1 MSEEISRE
9 TAFSAVA
16 EKALHLIDEAI
27 QATAP
32 TDYAVIQKLAAA
44 LVDLHAALG
53 LKKDQL
59 DREEQHE
66 KILKLRLATKE
77 EAEKAGGGVILLP
90 LVDGE
95 LQPPDD
101 DLALAQLMR
110 NQEAAEE
117 DERFDLWLEETRQS

>member
-9 TAFSAVA
+9 SAFSAVA
-16 EKALHLIDEAI
+16 EKALRLIDEAI

-44 LVDLHAALG
+44 LVDLHAVLG

-90 LVDGE
+90 LLDGE

-101 DLALAQLMR
+101 DPGLAELMR

-117 DERFDLWLEETRQS
+117 E